1 MTAAAAPP
9 QPSAVGAWLTRTNR
23 FWFALY
29 AMAAAFSTYACMYAF
44 RKPYTVAVFEEMRY
58 LGMDYKS
65 LLIISQV
72 IGYTASKFLGIKVVS
87 EMTPGR
93 RALTLLGLIL
103 ASQAAL
109 LGFALTPAPW
119 NIGWLLL
126 NGLPL
131 GMVWGLVFSY
141 LEGRTTTDMLGAGL
155 SVSFIVSSGFVKSA
169 GKMVMLTWG
178 VSEFW
183 MPFVTGCLFLV
194 PLLVATWLLNQIP
207 PPTADDEAVR
217 THREPMDAGSR
228 QAFLRRFGVSIGLL
242 TLVYMLLTAYRDLRD
257 NYAADIWVELGFG
270 DAPGIFTASE
280 VPIALLLLGA
290 MGSLMWIRDNRQA
303 LFVNY
308 LIILAGFALV
318 GLLTLGFQAG
328 LVSPLLWMIG
338 VGLGLFMGYVPFN
351 CILFERF
358 IASHRT
364 VANAGFLIYIADSFG
379 YLSSVATLLVKNFL
393 YTDISWYRF
402 FVGSSYLLSV
412 VGVVLT
418 LAVLWHFVRN
428 PPTIHTEA
436 S

>member
-1 MTAAAAPP
+1 
-9 QPSAVGAWLTRTNR
+9 
-23 FWFALY
+23 
-29 AMAAAFSTYACMYAF
+29 
-44 RKPYTVAVFEEMRY
+44 
-58 LGMDYKS
+58 
-65 LLIISQV
+65 
-72 IGYTASKFLGIKVVS
+72 
-87 EMTPGR
+87 
-93 RALTLLGLIL
+93 
-103 ASQAAL
+103 
-109 LGFALTPAPW
+109 
-119 NIGWLLL
+119 
-126 NGLPL
+126 
-131 GMVWGLVFSY
+131 
-141 LEGRTTTDMLGAGL
+141 
-155 SVSFIVSSGFVKSA
+155 
-169 GKMVMLTWG
+169 
-178 VSEFW
+178 
-183 MPFVTGCLFLV
+183 
-194 PLLVATWLLNQIP
+194 
-207 PPTADDEAVR
+207 
-217 THREPMDAGSR
+217 
-228 QAFLRRFGVSIGLL
+228 
-242 TLVYMLLTAYRDLRD
+242 
-257 NYAADIWVELGFG
+257 
-270 DAPGIFTASE
+270 
-280 VPIALLLLGA
+280 